1 MSNFVIA
8 AGHTANVNIGCGVV
22 ANLDESVCTREIS
35 QLVGKELERKGH
47 KVNVL
52 IIDKSNSYNC
62 EDCFI
67 RTKVA
72 NELNEK
78 EKVDLYVEIHINAGG
93 VTGTEVLITNK
104 DVFV

>member
-8 AGHTANVNIGCGVV
+8 AGHTASGNIGCGVV
-22 ANLDESVCTREIS
+22 AYLDESKCTREIS

-47 KVNVL
+47 KVNFL

-62 EDCFI
+62 EDCFV
-67 RTKVA
+67 RTKMA

-93 VTGTEVLITNK
+93 GTGTEVL
-104 DVFV
+104 